1 MKTMTKNNE
10 VSVVQREPNTPAS
23 LRQQEIERA
32 VIPYADIYE
41 TADAYV
47 LLLDLP
53 GATKE
58 GIRVSIEKGALIV
71 NAEVP
76 AYHAENATLLRNEL
90 RGASYYRAFNIGEGV
105 DTTNVDA
112 RFEEGVL
119 TLKLFKTE
127 RLRPKEIIIK

>member
-1 MKTMTKNNE
+1 MTKNNE
-10 VSVVQREPNTPAS
+10 VSVVQREANTPAS

-41 TADAYV
+41 TADSYV
-47 LLLDLP
+47 LMLDLP
-53 GATKE
+53 GATKD
-58 GIRVSIEKGALIV
+58 GIHVSIEKDALIV

-76 AYHAENATLLRNEL
+76 AHHAGNATLLRNEL

-105 DTTNVDA
+105 DTANVDA
-112 RFEEGVL
+112 QFEEGVL

-127 RLRPKEIIIK
+127 RLRPKEIKIK